1 MMVVMPNGVNGK
13 KRILEKQQ
21 LEKDGMKI
29 ISKKMIIGNVN
40 LKNTMCS
47 FESNQN

>member
-13 KRILEKQQ
+13 KRIPEKQQ

-40 LKNTMCS
+40 LKNIMCS